1 MVAALR
7 TLARDGWV
15 IGIAAAAALAY
26 ATVKFLEAAIAVVLS
41 IIDGVPWPEETT
53 SGTIDDLLDEQFNQ
67 QFDVPWAVELNGHFV
82 YLEPLVRAAILFL
95 IVVPLAAAALHATRS
110 KNDADSG
117 EAEA

>member
-26 ATVKFLEAAIAVVLS
+26 ATVKLLEAAIAVVLS
-41 IIDGVPWPEETT
+41 IVDGFPWPEETT
-53 SGTIDDLLDEQFNQ
+53 SGTIDDLLDQVNQ

-110 KNDADSG
+110 KNEAG
-117 EAEA
+117 EPQD